1 VNKTLFSDDFLKKLE
16 KLAFISKKI
25 PNGTFQGAQKT
36 YRKGSSLEFS
46 DYRFYSNGDDIRSID
61 WSVWKRLGQFFVKL
75 YSADLDRTISII
87 IDTSKSMGTGN
98 PDKLTFSLQ
107 AAASLGYIGL
117 RNQDRVG
124 VISIGETVLDYM
136 KPARGEGKVISLFNF
151 LSSLKVS
158 GKTNLAESLKVF
170 SNKVPKNGIVIL
182 FSDLFDYQGFK
193 EGLYHLLYNRVDIIV
208 LHILSEEDLVP
219 DFSGPIKLID
229 SETGAVLNL
238 TMDREAAEA
247 YKKVISE
254 YFLEVEKLCL
264 QNRIEYIRVSSSTP
278 FEDLILK
285 YMRQGSG
292 ILQRGSR

>member
-1 VNKTLFSDDFLKKLE
+1 MNKTLFSDDFLKKLE

-25 PNGTFQGAQKT
+25 PTGAFPGAQKT
-36 YRKGSSLEFS
+36 YRKGSRLEFS
-46 DYRFYSNGDDIRSID
+46 DYRSYSNGDDIRSID

-98 PDKLTFSLQ
+98 PDKLTFSIQ

-117 RNQDRVG
+117 RNQDRVSI
-124 VISIGETVLDYM
+124 ISISETVLDYM
-136 KPARGEGKVISLFNF
+136 KPSRGEGRTISMFNF
-151 LSSLKVS
+151 LSSLRAA
-158 GKTNLAESLKVF
+158 GKTDLAKSLKAF
-170 SNKVPKNGIVIL
+170 SGRVPGNGIVIL
-182 FSDLFDYQGFK
+182 ISDLLDHEGFK
-193 EGLYHLLYNRVDIIV
+193 EGLYHLIYNRADIIV

-229 SETGAVLNL
+229 SETGDVLNF
-238 TMDREAAEA
+238 TMDRETAVA
-247 YKKVISE
+247 YKKGLSE
-254 YFLEVEKLCL
+254 YFLDVEKLCMK
-264 QNRIEYIRVSSSTP
+264 NKVEYIRVSSGTP

-292 ILQRGSR
+292 LLLKGSQ

>member
-46 DYRFYSNGDDIRSID
+46 DYRSYSNGDDIRSID

-75 YSADLDRTISII
+75 YSADLDRTISIL
-87 IDTSKSMGTGN
+87 IDTSESMGTGN
-98 PDKLTFSLQ
+98 PDKLTFSLRV
-107 AAASLGYIGL
+107 AASLGYIGL
-117 RNQDRVG
+117 KNQDRVG
-124 VISIGETVLDYM
+124 VISIGETVMDYM
-136 KPARGEGKVISLFNF
+136 KPARGEGKTISLFNF
-151 LSSLKVS
+151 LSSLKIS

-170 SNKVPKNGIVIL
+170 SNKVQKNGIVIL
-182 FSDLFDYQGFK
+182 LSDLFDYQGFK
-193 EGLYHLLYNRVDIIV
+193 EGLYHLLYNRADIII
-208 LHILSEEDLVP
+208 LHILSEEVLVP

-229 SETGAVLNL
+229 SETEAVLNL
-238 TMDREAAEA
+238 TMDRETAEA
-247 YKKVISE
+247 YKKGISE

-264 QNRIEYIRVSSSTP
+264 QNRIEYIRVTSSTP

-292 ILQRGSR
+292 ILLRGSR

>member
-1 VNKTLFSDDFLKKLE
+1 MNKTLFSDDFLKKLE
-16 KLAFISKKI
+16 RLAFISGKI
-25 PNGTFQGAQKT
+25 PNGAFPGAQKT

-46 DYRFYSNGDDIRSID
+46 DYRSYSNGDDIRSID

-136 KPARGEGKVISLFNF
+136 KPVRGEGKTISLFNF

-264 QNRIEYIRVSSSTP
+264 QNRIEYIRVSSSIP

-292 ILQRGSR
+292 ILLRGSR

>member
-1 VNKTLFSDDFLKKLE
+1 
-16 KLAFISKKI
+16 
-25 PNGTFQGAQKT
+25 
-36 YRKGSSLEFS
+36 
-46 DYRFYSNGDDIRSID
+46 
-61 WSVWKRLGQFFVKL
+61 
-75 YSADLDRTISII
+75 
-87 IDTSKSMGTGN
+87 
-98 PDKLTFSLQ
+98 DKLTFSLQ

-136 KPARGEGKVISLFNF
+136 KPARGEGKTISLFNF

-292 ILQRGSR
+292 ILLRGSR

>member
-1 VNKTLFSDDFLKKLE
+1 MDKTLFSDDFLKKLE

-25 PNGTFQGAQKT
+25 PNGNSPGAQKA

-46 DYRFYSNGDDIRSID
+46 DYRAYSNGDDIRNID
-61 WSVWKRLGQFFVKL
+61 WSVWLRLGQFFVKL

-87 IDTSKSMGTGN
+87 IDTSESMGTGN
-98 PDKLTFSLQ
+98 PDKLTFSIQ

-117 RNQDRVG
+117 KNQDRVS

-136 KPARGEGKVISLFNF
+136 KPSRGEGRTISLFNF

-158 GKTNLAESLKVF
+158 GKTNLAKSLKVF
-170 SNKVPKNGIVIL
+170 SNKVSSNGIAIL
-182 FSDLFDYQGFK
+182 LSDLFDYEGFK
-193 EGLYHLLYNRVDIIV
+193 EGLYHLIYNRVDIIV

-219 DFSGPIKLID
+219 DFSGPIRLID
-229 SETGAVLNL
+229 SETGAALNL
-238 TMDREAAEA
+238 TMDREAIEA
-247 YKKVISE
+247 YKNGLSE
-254 YFLEVEKLCL
+254 YFLDVEKLCMK
-264 QNRIEYIRVSSSTP
+264 NRVEYIRVSSSTP

-292 ILQRGSR
+292 ILLKGSQ

>member
-1 VNKTLFSDDFLKKLE
+1 MNKTLFSDDFLKKLE

-25 PNGTFQGAQKT
+25 PNSNSPGAQKT

-46 DYRFYSNGDDIRSID
+46 DYRAYSSGDDIRNID

-98 PDKLTFSLQ
+98 PDKLTFSIQ

-117 RNQDRVG
+117 RNQDRVSI
-124 VISIGETVLDYM
+124 ISISETVLDYM
-136 KPARGEGKVISLFNF
+136 KPSRGEGRTISMFNF
-151 LSSLKVS
+151 LSSLRAA
-158 GKTNLAESLKVF
+158 GKTDLAKSLKAF
-170 SNKVPKNGIVIL
+170 SGRVPGNGIVIL
-182 FSDLFDYQGFK
+182 ISDLLDHEGFK
-193 EGLYHLLYNRVDIIV
+193 EGLYHLIYNRADIIV

-229 SETGAVLNL
+229 SETGDVLNF
-238 TMDREAAEA
+238 TMDRETAVA
-247 YKKVISE
+247 YKKGLSE
-254 YFLEVEKLCL
+254 YFLDVEKLCMK
-264 QNRIEYIRVSSSTP
+264 NKVEYIRVSSGTP

-292 ILQRGSR
+292 LLLKGSQ

>member
-1 VNKTLFSDDFLKKLE
+1 MDRILFSDDFLKKLE

-25 PNGTFQGAQKT
+25 PNSNSPGAQKT

-46 DYRFYSNGDDIRSID
+46 DYRAYSSGDDIRNID

-98 PDKLTFSLQ
+98 PDKLTFSIQ

-117 RNQDRVG
+117 RNQDRVSI
-124 VISIGETVLDYM
+124 ISISETVLDYM
-136 KPARGEGKVISLFNF
+136 KPSRGEGRTISMFNF
-151 LSSLKVS
+151 LSSLRAA
-158 GKTNLAESLKVF
+158 GKTELAKSLKAF
-170 SNKVPKNGIVIL
+170 SGRVPGNGIVIL
-182 FSDLFDYQGFK
+182 ISDLLDHEGFK
-193 EGLYHLLYNRVDIIV
+193 EGLYHLIYNRADIIV

-229 SETGAVLNL
+229 SETGDVLNF
-238 TMDREAAEA
+238 TMDRETAVA
-247 YKKVISE
+247 YKKGLSE
-254 YFLEVEKLCL
+254 YFLDVEKLCMK
-264 QNRIEYIRVSSSTP
+264 NKVEYIRVSSGTP

-292 ILQRGSR
+292 LLLKGSQ